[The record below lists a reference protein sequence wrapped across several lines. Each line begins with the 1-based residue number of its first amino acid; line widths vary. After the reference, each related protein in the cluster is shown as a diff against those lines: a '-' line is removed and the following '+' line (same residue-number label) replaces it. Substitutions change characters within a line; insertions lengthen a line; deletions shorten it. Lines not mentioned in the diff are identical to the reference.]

1 MLYEFMN
8 MLVRIAF
15 WRANPNFGLHGNKD
29 ELVPV
34 PFALSSMLN
43 EIILPR
49 AKRENSAAF
58 RNKEIDVSIL
68 GPSQYVAYQADANLK
83 KGILEVGDVLAVN
96 KADGSRV
103 NLARAAARDHAAA

>member
-1 MLYEFMN
+1 MLYEFLN

-15 WRANPNFGLHGNKD
+15 WRANPTFGNHDNKE

-34 PFALSSMLN
+34 ALALSNMLN

-58 RNKEIDVSIL
+58 RTKEMQDPKL
-68 GPSQYVAYQADANLK
+68 
-83 KGILEVGDVLAVN
+83 LAVLDQVHAFPSN
-96 KADGSRV
+96 S
-103 NLARAAARDHAAA
+103 NLPPRDFA